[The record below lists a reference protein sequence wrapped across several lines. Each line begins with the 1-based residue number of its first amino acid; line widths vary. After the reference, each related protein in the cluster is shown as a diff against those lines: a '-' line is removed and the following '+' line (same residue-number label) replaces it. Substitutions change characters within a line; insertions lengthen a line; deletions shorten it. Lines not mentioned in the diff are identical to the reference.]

1 MYKMENEIVMEIGIL
16 HLTDIHLTEQSA
28 LDSKI
33 TSLCKVFSNDFA
45 NISKSYLV
53 ISGDIANAGKKEE
66 YEKAQKII
74 SKIQTYVSKSLEKLE
89 IKIIMVPGN
98 HDCNFDLDSQVRK
111 NSVQQIDYNMLGE
124 DNSVLETSLSVQR
137 DFWYFY
143 SNFNQIPE
151 DKLSYQVIDDFDN
164 KTICFHCH
172 NTAWMSQKNEKPGT
186 IFFPVKRFKK
196 NIELTHDINISVF
209 HHPINWF
216 NPNTEINNKRE
227 FQQYLD
233 KISSI
238 QLVGH
243 EHETVFEKREDFDND
258 TDALHFSGAILNNN
272 KCPNKSGFQ
281 IITIESSTRNG
292 KIKRYTWKENI
303 YVLDSEREFKFNH
316 TKTRSFS
323 IRKKFAEQINE
334 INVPLTITKGKGKLS
349 DIYIF
354 PDLESLDVDPK
365 YIDSYLDSKTLIG
378 NSKIKNCILEG
389 DSQVGKTSLLRM
401 LLLEYYNRGYYPIL
415 INGKEIKKSE
425 FDKVLKK
432 KFSQIYSEERLDYD
446 RYKQLDKDKKI
457 LLIDDFQQIGIDS
470 HTAQKLINQI
480 SKTFNQTIINIDT
493 AYGMFPQIQA
503 EFKGFYFYAI
513 KPFGYKK
520 TNDLIVRYFLNQS
533 PLPVEKQVFFQ
544 KIKSTFDQVR
554 HVLGNKIIPSYP
566 IFLLSILQSLENA
579 SFDLNETSY
588 GYCYQ
593 TLIHYALANKAKV
606 SNDDLGSY
614 INFIKEL
621 AYYFHK
627 HGIDSVSESD
637 FVKFYRKYSDEFVF
651 FTYDKVKQKLLASQ
665 IIIKDESYF
674 KFGYKYILYFLIA
687 KHVSDIINTDEGKNV
702 ISKLFKNLHLENNAN
717 ILVFITHH
725 TNDISFIEDS
735 LLSAMLPF
743 NEVEAITLKKGGSY
757 YQHIQDISLEIS
769 NDIIDQNRIPEE
781 EREKQLL
788 INDETDRTSEK
799 NSQVKSVPEEVNETT
814 IPFLQAFRSIDIVG
828 QIVKNRKGSLPKQE
842 IIELIS
848 ELYLTGFRTVG
859 YLGTIFADA
868 KDQLTEE
875 LKERIK
881 DEDSREVVERKINSF
896 FQFIS
901 LQTCLGVFTK
911 LVYSAGIKDFKELY
925 EEVAKQIGTPAA
937 KLVSFSINSY
947 YNEISNKEVSK
958 LAKELKNNFVALQIL
973 KSRVKSYI
981 YTNHIDYKQKQQ
993 LAQALNMK
1001 ISPTIGRKKI

>member
-1 MYKMENEIVMEIGIL
+1 MENEIIMEIGIL
-16 HLTDIHLTEQSA
+16 HLTDIHFTKQSD

-45 NISKSYLV
+45 EISKSYLV
-53 ISGDIANAGKKEE
+53 ISGDIANNGKKEE
-66 YEKAQKII
+66 YEKAQKFIN
-74 SKIQTYVSKSLEKLE
+74 KIQTYVSKNLE
-89 IKIIMVPGN
+89 IKIILVPGN

-111 NSVQQIDYNMLGE
+111 NSIQQIDYNMLGD
-124 DNSVLETSLSVQR
+124 DNSVLETCLSVQK
-137 DFWYFY
+137 DFWCFY

-172 NTAWMSQKNEKPGT
+172 NTAWMSQKNENPGT
-186 IFFPVKRFKK
+186 LFFPVKRFEK
-196 NIELTHDINISVF
+196 NTELSHDINISVY

-216 NPNTEINNKRE
+216 TPSAEINNKRE
-227 FQQYLD
+227 FQKYLD
-233 KISSI
+233 KISLI

-243 EHETVFEKREDFDND
+243 EHETAFEKREDFDND
-258 TDALHFSGAILNNN
+258 TNSLLFSGAILNSS
-272 KCPNKSGFQ
+272 KCPNESGFQ
-281 IITIESSTRNG
+281 IITLESSTRNG
-292 KIKRYTWKENI
+292 KIKRYTWEENI
-303 YVLDSEREFKFNH
+303 YGLESEKEFQFNH
-316 TKTRSFS
+316 EKIRSFS

-334 INVPLTITKGKGKLS
+334 IKVPLVITKGRGKLS
-349 DIYIF
+349 DIFIF
-354 PDLESLDVDPK
+354 PDLESLDVEQK

-378 NSKIKNCILEG
+378 NSKIKKCILEG

-401 LLLEYYNRGYYPIL
+401 MFLEYYNRGYYPIL
-415 INGKEIKKSE
+415 INGKEIKKTE

-432 KFSQIYSEERLDYD
+432 KFFQIYSEERLGYD
-446 RYKQLDKDKKI
+446 RYKQIDKDKKI

-470 HTAQKLINQI
+470 QSGQKLINQI
-480 SKTFNQTIINIDT
+480 SKIFNQTIINIDT
-493 AYGMFPQIQA
+493 AHGMFPQIQA
-503 EFKGFYFYAI
+503 EFKEFYFYEI

-520 TNDLIVRYFLNQS
+520 TNDLIVRYFLNQN
-533 PLPVEKQVFFQ
+533 PFPFEKQVFFQ
-544 KIKSTFDQVR
+544 KIKYTFDQVR
-554 HVLGNKIIPSYP
+554 QVLGNKIIPSYP
-566 IFLLSILQSLENA
+566 VFLLSILQSLENA

-593 TLIHYALANKAKV
+593 TLIHCALANKAKV
-606 SNDDLGSY
+606 NNDDLGSY
-614 INFIKEL
+614 MNFIKEL

-627 HGIDSVSESD
+627 NEIDSMSESD

-651 FTYDKVKQKLLASQ
+651 FTYDKVKHKLLASQ
-665 IIIKDESYF
+665 IIIEDESYF

-702 ISKLFKNLHLENNAN
+702 VAKLFENLHLENNAN

-725 TNDISFIEDS
+725 TNDISFISDS
-735 LLSAMLPF
+735 LFSAMLPF
-743 NEVEAITLKKGGSY
+743 EEVEAITLKKGGLY
-757 YQHIQDISLEIS
+757 YQHINEISLEIS
-769 NDIIDQNRIPEE
+769 NDIIDQNRTPEE

-788 INDETDRTSEK
+788 IQDKNDRTLEK
-799 NSQVKSVPEEVNETT
+799 NSQLNNEPEEVNEIM

-859 YLGTIFADA
+859 FLGTIFTDA

-881 DEDSREVVERKINSF
+881 DNDSREVVERKINSF

-901 LQTCLGVFTK
+901 MHTCLGVFTK
-911 LVYSAGIKDFKELY
+911 LVYSVGIKDFKELY
-925 EEVAKQIGTPAA
+925 DEVAKQIGTPAA

-947 YNEISNKEVSK
+947 YNKITTKEVSK

-981 YTNHIDYKQKQQ
+981 YTNHIDYREKQQ
-993 LAQALNMK
+993 FAQALDMR
-1001 ISPTIGRKKI
+1001 ISPAIGRKKI

>member
-1 MYKMENEIVMEIGIL
+1 MEIGIL
-16 HLTDIHLTEQSA
+16 HLTDIHITEQSD

-33 TSLCKVFSNDFA
+33 TSLCKVLSYDFA
-45 NISKSYLV
+45 NINMSYLV
-53 ISGDIANAGKKEE
+53 ITGDIANAGKKEE
-66 YEKAQKII
+66 YEKAKTII
-74 SKIQTYVSKSLEKLE
+74 SKIQTYVSKRLEGLE
-89 IKIIMVPGN
+89 IKIILVPGN
-98 HDCNFDLDSQVRK
+98 HDCNFTLDSQVRK
-111 NSVQQIDYNMLGE
+111 NSIQQIDYNMLGE
-124 DNSVLETSLSVQR
+124 DNSVLETCLSVQK
-137 DFWYFY
+137 DFWSFY
-143 SNFNQIPE
+143 GNYNQLPE
-151 DKLSYQVIDDFDN
+151 NKLSYKVTDNFEN

-172 NTAWMSQKNEKPGT
+172 NTAWMSQINEKPGT
-186 IFFPVKRFKK
+186 IFFPVKKFSENK
-196 NIELTHDINISVF
+196 ELTHDINISVF

-227 FQQYLD
+227 FQNYLD

-238 QLVGH
+238 QLLGH
-243 EHETVFEKREDFDND
+243 EHETAFEKRENFDNN
-258 TDALHFSGAILNNN
+258 TNTLHFSGSILNNN
-272 KCPNKSGFQ
+272 KIPNESGFQ
-281 IITIESSTRNG
+281 IITITSSTRDG
-292 KIKRYTWKENI
+292 RIKRYIWNENI
-303 YVLDSEREFKFNH
+303 YSLESEREFQFNH
-316 TKTRSFS
+316 EKTRSFS
-323 IRKKFAEQINE
+323 ISKKFYTQINE
-334 INVPLTITKGKGKLS
+334 IQVPLNINKGNSKLS

-354 PDLESLDVDPK
+354 PDLESLYVDQK
-365 YIDSYLDSKTLIG
+365 YIDSYLDSKSLIG
-378 NSKIKNCILEG
+378 NSKIKKCILEG

-401 LLLEYYNRGYYPIL
+401 LFLEYYNRGCYPII
-415 INGKEIKKSE
+415 INGKEIQKYD

-432 KFSQIYSEERLDYD
+432 KFSQIYSEERLEFD
-446 RYKQLDKDKKI
+446 RYKQLDKNNKV
-457 LLIDDFQQIGIDS
+457 LLIDDFHQIAMDLHKS
-470 HTAQKLINQI
+470 QKLINQI
-480 SKTFNQTIINIDT
+480 SKSFDQTIIIIDT

-503 EFKGFYFYAI
+503 QLEGFYFYAI

-520 TNDLIVRYFLNQS
+520 TNDLIIRFFSNQG
-533 PLPVEKQVFFQ
+533 LLHAEKQCFLQ
-544 KIKSTFDQVR
+544 KIKHTFDQVR
-554 HVLGNKIIPSYP
+554 NVLGNKIIPSYP
-566 IFLLSILQSLENA
+566 VFLLSILQSLENA

-621 AYYFHK
+621 AFYFHK
-627 HGIDSVSESD
+627 NEIESISESG
-637 FVKFYRKYSDEFVF
+637 FVKFYTNYSNKFVF
-651 FTYDKVKQKLLASQ
+651 FTYDKVKQKLLSSQ
-665 IIIKDESYF
+665 IIINEDSHF
-674 KFGYKYILYFLIA
+674 KFGYKYIFYFLIA
-687 KHVSDIINTDEGKNV
+687 KHVSDIINTEEGKNV
-702 ISKLFKNLHLENNAN
+702 ISKLFDNLHLEINAN

-725 TNDISFIEDS
+725 TNDISFINDS
-735 LLSAMLPF
+735 LLSAMMPF
-743 NEVEAITLKKGGSY
+743 DDVEAISLNRGGPY
-757 YQHIQDISLEIS
+757 YQHINDISSEIS
-769 NDIIDQNRIPEE
+769 NDIIDQNRIPEK
-781 EREKQLL
+781 ERERQLL
-788 INDETDRTSEK
+788 INDENERKSEK
-799 NSQVKSVPEEVNETT
+799 NSQINSVPEEINETT

-868 KDQLTEE
+868 KDLLTEE

-881 DEDSREVVERKINSF
+881 DDDSREVIERKINSF

-911 LVYSAGIKDFKELY
+911 LVYSVGIKDFKELY

-947 YNEISNKEVSK
+947 YNEISTKEVST
-958 LAKELKNNFVALQIL
+958 LAKELDNNFVALQIL

-1001 ISPTIGRKKI
+1001 ISPSIGRRKI